1 MPGHDQLIALPKPIT
16 GCASELVFGIRPE
29 DVDIAKDAPFPEQVD
44 MPAIVEVIEPLG
56 ADTLVFTTMSGH
68 PVAARVRPD
77 VRPAPGAEVILRFNL
92 KRAHLFDAAT
102 SKAVARRH

>member
-1 MPGHDQLIALPKPIT
+1 MLFR
-16 GCASELVFGIRPE
+16 SE
-29 DVDIAKDAPFPEQVD
+29 DVDIAQDRPLPGQVD

-77 VRPAPGAEVILRFNL
+77 IRPAPGAEVIVRFNL

-102 SKAVARRH
+102 GKAVAFAL